1 MATKLQLISELSLR
15 TSRSVTRNHANWTS
29 FLKTAAWSYKYPFQ
43 DQLLIYA
50 QRPDATACAPIEVW
64 NGKLGRWV
72 NKGAKGIAL
81 IDDSGSRL
89 KLRHVFD
96 VSDTNSRYNRPVVL
110 WEMRDGYAE
119 TVTESLENT
128 FGELDE
134 KSSLT
139 YALLSAAANA
149 VDDNFTDYL
158 PDLLSFREGSFL
170 EELNELN
177 AEVFFKDALKSSVAY
192 MLLTRCGYDAD
203 KYLRIED
210 FQSILNF
217 NTLDT
222 VSRMGAATSDI
233 AEMLLREIETTVKDL
248 QKAERKQNR
257 TFEKN
262 RGAVHNKNVKPDDE
276 RSGEHGTD
284 LHDAGRLSDTRPD
297 PAGGR
302 NEHRQI
308 WDVAQNIPKKPP
320 ERNVRQPDAVRG
332 PAQPPGGD
340 RPDGEGA
347 RRADHGT
354 TPGKEPRA
362 GQGERTDGLDRPHEQ
377 PQAPGGGSGTDGTDL
392 QLEWYDRRAEDKSLP
407 FFHSTPLINE
417 ILRSTP
423 HLQAT
428 KQEIVDFFA
437 AHEDS
442 NERSEYIKSIFNN
455 DHTELLI
462 GADQRVGYKIY
473 QNVLHLWEGS
483 FSEKTSQGYYDWGV
497 IAEHFGSMI
506 LLNEFLD
513 APPALPSMQ
522 QQMTLIQQ
530 AEDGKSSAFSIPQEA
545 IDAVLQ
551 QGSGVQDGKYRIYLQ
566 FQQNASAKENADF
579 LKNEYGTG
587 GRYPVLVGTHIDEWH
602 DSKGIALT
610 NEIGSDKKIILPW
623 TKVQKRIGELI
634 AADRYLNNKEKEH
647 LPAYRQQMEERRQ
660 QLAEEAY
667 AREILNREPPPAVP
681 EPPAREN
688 VHYSFSFG
696 DTVYLGADE
705 YEIFSFDDST
715 VHLRDIS
722 FPLFGKELARSDFER
737 MLRENPLNDHLIT
750 TGEAPEQPAEE
761 KTEKPLPRALYRE
774 YLPQVIDR
782 VRRDEIYPYLRD
794 RDTDPDPAKE
804 ELDSTLD
811 RIILSM
817 REEHPD
823 FYEACATLPQFREWL
838 HEDVFQRTYQDY
850 LTETRDLVTLHAD
863 DPDAPDWVRQ
873 TGDIT
878 VTRQGDTF
886 TFDSDSGKDES
897 SYVELDRELP
907 DGQAGEREKQPAE
920 KEMAVGLE
928 LSIDDRRFSI
938 DTIDEEAGTVSLRDI
953 TFQNGVGFP
962 IFRRERIGF
971 VRGLLEQQTESVWQK
986 VQGGEVTK
994 VHLDLV
1000 PEKPKQPRVNFHI
1013 TDDELGHGGQK
1024 TKYGWNVAAIRLL
1037 NQLEEEN
1044 RLAMPEEQENLSRY
1058 VGWGGLLQAFDENN
1072 PSWAKEYAELKELLD
1087 EDEYNSARASTLNA
1101 HYTSPAVI
1109 KAIYTCLENMGFQTG
1124 NILEPACGIGN
1135 FFGLVPESMKNS
1147 KLYGVELDGI
1157 TGRIAKQLYQNASI
1171 AVQGFEETNL
1181 PDSFFDLA
1189 IGNVPF
1195 GSYGVSDKKYDKH
1208 KFYIH
1213 DYFFAKTLDKVRPG
1227 GIVAFITSSGTL
1239 DKQNSEIRK
1248 YIAQRAEF
1256 LGAVRLPNNAFLKNA
1271 GTEVVADIIFLQKRD
1286 RVIDIEPDWVHLDK
1300 TPEGFTVNS
1309 YFVQNPDM
1317 ILGQLTEENT
1327 QYGRQECTC
1336 LPHEDADLAE
1346 LLREALENIH
1356 AEITEYEIND
1366 ISEDADTSSI
1376 PADPSVRNFSY
1387 CLVDSQIY
1395 FRENS
1400 RMNRVETSVTA
1411 QGRIKGMIELRDCV
1425 RDLIEYQTE
1434 DYSDEAILQQ
1444 QRKLNRLYDAFTAK
1458 YGLIN
1463 SRGNNMAFADDSAYC
1478 LLCSLEVLD
1487 ENGEM
1492 ERKADMFSKR
1502 TIRQRT
1508 TVAHVDTAAEALAI
1522 SIAEKACVDLG
1533 LMQSLTGLSEEQLA
1547 ADLNGVIFRD
1557 FGKAEPENVPRAFF
1571 QVESFPYV
1579 TADAYLSGNV
1589 REKLKQVQGPAKIL
1603 PPEQAEKIA
1612 VNIKALE
1619 AVQPKDLSAS
1629 DIDVRLGATWLP
1641 PDVVKDFM
1649 FELLE
1654 TPHMYRR
1661 YIDVFY
1667 SGYTANWNVKGKNDD
1682 RSDNIKANVTY
1693 GTKRINAYKIIE
1705 ETLNLKDVRIFDTVY
1720 EDNVEKRVLNKKE
1733 TAIAQQKQEAIKEAF
1748 RDWIWKDPQRRE
1760 QLTRIYNDR
1769 FNAIRPREYDG
1780 SHIRFT
1786 GMNPEITLR
1795 QHQVD
1800 AVAHILYGGNTL
1812 LAHCVG
1818 GGKTYEMAAAAME
1831 GKHLGLCNKS
1841 MFVVPNHL
1849 TEQWAGE
1856 FLQLYPSANILVA
1869 TKKDFETKNR
1879 KKFCA
1884 RIATGDYD
1892 AVIIGHSQ
1900 FEKIPISAERQKRQ
1914 LQEQIWEITDGIQEI
1929 KAAKGERYAIKQ
1941 LEKTK
1946 KTLELK
1952 LKKLND
1958 TSRKDDVV
1966 TFEELGVDRL
1976 FVDEAD
1982 FYKNLFLYTKMRNV
1996 AGLAQTEAQKSS
2008 DLFAKCRYLDELTEG
2023 RGIIFATGTPIS
2035 NSMTEMYTMQRYLQ
2049 YETLRRN
2056 GLQHFDCW
2064 ASTFGETVTAIELAP
2079 EGTGY
2084 RAKTR
2089 FARFYNLP
2097 ELMSMFKEV
2106 ADIKTA
2112 DMLDLP
2118 VPKANYRNVAVK
2130 PSEFQQDMVAELA
2143 ERAEKVRNRMVE
2155 PHEDNMLK
2163 ITNDGRKLA
2172 LDQRLANPMLPDHGE
2187 SKVNACVDN
2196 IFRFW
2201 RDHRDKKLTQLV
2213 FCDLSTPKNDGNF
2226 NVYDDLRRKLVE
2238 RGVPADEVAF
2248 IHEANTET
2256 RKKELFARV
2265 RTGQVRVLLGSTFK
2279 MGAGTNVQ
2287 DRLVALH
2294 DLDCPWR
2301 PRDLEQRSGRIVRQ
2315 GNKNDEVHIFRYVTE
2330 NTFDAYLYQILENK
2344 QRFISQIMTS
2354 KSPVRSAEDIDETAL
2369 SYAEVKALATGNRYI
2384 KEKMDLD
2391 IQVSKLKLLKANHLS
2406 QRYALEDRLLKH
2418 FPRQIK
2424 LAEERIAGYER
2435 DIALY
2440 QRHSAL
2446 QPSGGNAE
2454 ESKFAGMTVKDI
2466 SYPEKAK
2473 AGAAILEACK
2483 LMTSPEPQELGSY
2496 MGFPMLFSFDGFA
2509 KQYQITLRG
2518 ALSHTVALGT
2528 DVHGNIT
2535 RLNNALAE
2543 MPKKLEYCREQLKIT
2558 CQQMETARKEI
2569 DLPFEKEQE
2578 LQTKFARLA
2587 ELNILLNMDK
2597 RENEMVDDEPDEDM
2611 DVPEKKAVGYER

>member
-1 MATKLQLISELSLR
+1 
-15 TSRSVTRNHANWTS
+15 
-29 FLKTAAWSYKYPFQ
+29 
-43 DQLLIYA
+43 
-50 QRPDATACAPIEVW
+50 
-64 NGKLGRWV
+64 
-72 NKGAKGIAL
+72 
-81 IDDSGSRL
+81 
-89 KLRHVFD
+89 
-96 VSDTNSRYNRPVVL
+96 
-110 WEMRDGYAE
+110 
-119 TVTESLENT
+119 
-128 FGELDE
+128 
-134 KSSLT
+134 
-139 YALLSAAANA
+139 
-149 VDDNFTDYL
+149 
-158 PDLLSFREGSFL
+158 
-170 EELNELN
+170 
-177 AEVFFKDALKSSVAY
+177 
-192 MLLTRCGYDAD
+192 
-203 KYLRIED
+203 
-210 FQSILNF
+210 
-217 NTLDT
+217 
-222 VSRMGAATSDI
+222 
-233 AEMLLREIETTVKDL
+233 
-248 QKAERKQNR
+248 
-257 TFEKN
+257 
-262 RGAVHNKNVKPDDE
+262 
-276 RSGEHGTD
+276 
-284 LHDAGRLSDTRPD
+284 
-297 PAGGR
+297 
-302 NEHRQI
+302 
-308 WDVAQNIPKKPP
+308 
-320 ERNVRQPDAVRG
+320 
-332 PAQPPGGD
+332 
-340 RPDGEGA
+340 
-347 RRADHGT
+347 
-354 TPGKEPRA
+354 
-362 GQGERTDGLDRPHEQ
+362 
-377 PQAPGGGSGTDGTDL
+377 
-392 QLEWYDRRAEDKSLP
+392 
-407 FFHSTPLINE
+407 
-417 ILRSTP
+417 
-423 HLQAT
+423 
-428 KQEIVDFFA
+428 
-437 AHEDS
+437 
-442 NERSEYIKSIFNN
+442 
-455 DHTELLI
+455 
-462 GADQRVGYKIY
+462 
-473 QNVLHLWEGS
+473 
-483 FSEKTSQGYYDWGV
+483 
-497 IAEHFGSMI
+497 MI

-513 APPALPSMQ
+513 EPSALPFMQ
-522 QQMTLIQQ
+522 QQIILIEQ

-566 FQQNASAKENADF
+566 FRQNASAKENADF

-587 GRYPVLVGTHIDEWH
+587 GRYPVLIGTHIDEWH

-610 NEIGSDKKIILPW
+610 SEIGSDKKIILPW

-647 LPAYRQQMEERRQ
+647 LPSYRQQMEERRQ
-660 QLAEEAY
+660 QLAEDAY
-667 AREILNREPPPAVP
+667 AREILDREPPPAAP
-681 EPPAREN
+681 EPPAWEN
-688 VHYSFSFG
+688 AHYSFSFG

-722 FPLFGKELARSDFER
+722 FPLFGKELARSDFDR
-737 MLRENPLNDHLIT
+737 MLRKSPLNDHLIT
-750 TGEAPEQPAEE
+750 AGEAPEQPAEE

-794 RDTDPDPAKE
+794 RDTDPDSAKQ
-804 ELDSTLD
+804 ELDEALD
-811 RIILSM
+811 RIALSM

-823 FYEACATLPQFREWL
+823 FYEAYVTLPQFREWL
-838 HEDVFQRTYQDY
+838 QEDVFQRTYQDY
-850 LTETRDLVTLHAD
+850 LTEPRDLATIHGD
-863 DPDAPDWVRQ
+863 DPDAPEWVRQ
-873 TGDIT
+873 TDNIT
-878 VTRQGDTF
+878 LTRQEDTIVL
-886 TFDSDSGKDES
+886 DSDGSEDEKS
-897 SYVELDRELP
+897 LVEFDLDLP
-907 DGQAGEREKQPAE
+907 DGQAGETGKQPAE

-928 LSIDDRRFSI
+928 LSIDGRRFAI
-938 DTIDEEAGTVSLRDI
+938 DTVDEETGTVSLRDI

-962 IFRRERIGF
+962 IFCRESIGF
-971 VRGLLEQQTESVWQK
+971 VRRILKQQK
-986 VQGGEVTK
+986 AQGGEAAK
-994 VHLDLV
+994 ARLHLV
-1000 PEKPKQPRVNFHI
+1000 PEPPKQTRINFRI
-1013 TDDELGHGGQK
+1013 TDDNLGVGGQK
-1024 TKYGWNVAAIRLL
+1024 IKYAWNVAAIRLV
-1037 NQLEEEN
+1037 NQLEKEN
-1044 RLAMPEEQENLSRY
+1044 RLATPEEQEILSRY
-1058 VGWGGLLQAFDENN
+1058 VGWGGLPQAFDETN
-1072 PSWAKEYAELKELLD
+1072 PQWGKEYAELKELLD
-1087 EDEYNSARASTLNA
+1087 EDEYNSVRASTLNA
-1101 HYTSPAVI
+1101 HYTSPIVI
-1109 KAIYTCLENMGFQTG
+1109 KAMYACLSNMGFQTG

-1135 FFGLVPESMKNS
+1135 FFGLVPESMKDS

-1157 TGRIAKQLYQNASI
+1157 TGRIAKQLYQNANI

-1189 IGNVPF
+1189 VGNVPF
-1195 GSYGVSDKKYDKH
+1195 GSYGVADKKYDKH
-1208 KFYIH
+1208 HFLIH
-1213 DYFFAKTLDKVRPG
+1213 DYFFAKTLDKIRPG
-1227 GIVAFITSSGTL
+1227 GIVAFITSNGTL
-1239 DKQNSEIRK
+1239 DKKNPEVRK

-1271 GTEVVADIIFLQKRD
+1271 GTEVVADIVFLQKRD

-1336 LPHEDADLAE
+1336 IPHEDADLAE

-1356 AEITEYEIND
+1356 AEISDYELDD

-1376 PADPSVRNFSY
+1376 PADPNVRNFSY
-1387 CLVDSQIY
+1387 CLVDGEIY

-1434 DYSDEAILQQ
+1434 DYSDAAILQQ
-1444 QRKLNRLYDAFTAK
+1444 QRTLNRLYDAFTVK

-1463 SRGNNMAFADDSAYC
+1463 SRGNSMAFADDSAYC

-1508 TVAHVDTAAEALAI
+1508 SVAHVDTAAEALAI
-1522 SIAEKACVDLG
+1522 SIAEKACVDLS
-1533 LMQSLTGLSEEQLA
+1533 LMHGLTGLFEKQLA
-1547 ADLNGVIFRD
+1547 DDLQGVIFRNLGD
-1557 FGKAEPENVPRAFF
+1557 QDPDQVPKAFF
-1571 QVESFPYV
+1571 DITRCPFV
-1579 TADAYLSGNV
+1579 TADEYLSGNV
-1589 REKLKQVQGPAKIL
+1589 RNKLRLARGLAEMRPDLA
-1603 PPEQAEKIA
+1603 EQIA
-1612 VNIKALE
+1612 PNIRALE

-1629 DIDVRLGATWLP
+1629 EIDVRLGATWLP

-1654 TPHMYRR
+1654 TPPMYRR

-1667 SGYTANWNVKGKNDD
+1667 SSYTANWNVKGKNDD

-1693 GTKRINAYKIIE
+1693 GTKRVNAYKIIE
-1705 ETLNLKDVRIFDTVY
+1705 DTLNLRDVRIFDTVY

-1760 QLTRIYNDR
+1760 RLTRIYNDR
-1769 FNAIRPREYDG
+1769 FNSIRPREYDG
-1780 SHIRFT
+1780 SHIKFT

-1795 QHQVD
+1795 KHQVD

-1818 GGKTYEMAAAAME
+1818 AGKTYEMAAAAME
-1831 GKHLGLCNKS
+1831 GKHLGLCSKS
-1841 MFVVPNHL
+1841 MLVVPNHL

-1914 LQEQIWEITDGIQEI
+1914 LQEQIGEITDGIQEI

-1976 FVDEAD
+1976 FIDEAD

-2023 RGIIFATGTPIS
+2023 RGTVFATGTPIS

-2049 YETLRRN
+2049 YEALRQQ

-2118 VPKANYRNVAVK
+2118 VPKANYCNVAVK
-2130 PSEFQQDMVAELA
+2130 PSEFQQDMVAELG

-2172 LDQRLANPMLPDHGE
+2172 LDQRLANPMLPDHEE

-2196 IFRFW
+2196 IFHFW
-2201 RDHRDKKLTQLV
+2201 QDHRDQKLTQLV

-2226 NVYDDLRRKLVE
+2226 NVYGDVRQKLMV
-2238 RGVPADEVAF
+2238 RGVPADEIAF
-2248 IHEANTET
+2248 IHDANTET
-2256 RKKELFARV
+2256 RKKELFAKV
-2265 RTGQVRVLLGSTFK
+2265 RTGQVSILVGSTFK

-2287 DRLVALH
+2287 DRLIALH

-2315 GNKNDEVHIFRYVTE
+2315 GNQNDEVHIFRYVTE

-2369 SYAEVKALATGNRYI
+2369 SYAEVKALATGNPHI

-2418 FPRQIK
+2418 LPRQIK
-2424 LAEERIAGYER
+2424 STEERIVGYEK

-2440 QRHSAL
+2440 ERHSAL
-2446 QPSGGNAE
+2446 PPAVGVAE

-2473 AGAAILEACK
+2473 AGAAILEACN
-2483 LMTSPEPQELGSY
+2483 LMTSPEPQEMGSY
-2496 MGFPMLFSFDGFA
+2496 LGFSMLFSFDIFN
-2509 KQYQITLRG
+2509 KKYQITLQG
-2518 ALSHTVALGT
+2518 ALGHTVTLGA

-2543 MPKKLEYCREQLKIT
+2543 MPKKLEYCREQLKT
-2558 CQQMETARKEI
+2558 LRQQMETAKKEI
-2569 DLPFEKEQE
+2569 DIPFEKEQE
-2578 LQTKFARLA
+2578 LQSKSVRLH

-2597 RENEMVDDEPDEDM
+2597 TENEIIDDQPDEDL
-2611 DVPEKKAVGYER
+2611 DIPGKKAVGCER

>member
-1 MATKLQLISELSLR
+1 MATKLQLITELSER
-15 TSRSVTRNHANWTS
+15 TARSVTRSHANWTS
-29 FLKTAAWSYKYPFQ
+29 FLKTSAWSYKYPFQ

-89 KLRHVFD
+89 RLRHVFD
-96 VSDTNSRYNRPVVL
+96 VSDTNSRYNRPVPL
-110 WEMRDGYAE
+110 WEMRDDYAE
-119 TVTESLENT
+119 AVTESLENT

-134 KSSLT
+134 KNSLP

-158 PDLLSFREGSFL
+158 PELLSFREGSFL
-170 EELNELN
+170 AELDDLN
-177 AEVFFKDALKSSVAY
+177 AELFFKDALKSSVAY

-203 KYLRIED
+203 QYLRFED
-210 FQSILNF
+210 FQSMLHF

-222 VSRMGAATSDI
+222 VSRLGTATSDI
-233 AEMLLREIETTVKDL
+233 SEMLLREIEATVKDL
-248 QKAERKQNR
+248 QKAEQKQSR
-257 TFEKN
+257 TFAKD
-262 RGAVHNKNVKPDDE
+262 RGTAHNKSVKQSNK

-284 LHDAGRLSDTRPD
+284 LHAAGRLSDTRPG
-297 PAGGR
+297 PAGGT
-302 NEHRQI
+302 NAPRQI
-308 WDVAQNIPKKPP
+308 WDVAQNIPEKPP
-320 ERNVRQPDAVRG
+320 ERDVRQPDAIRG
-332 PAQPPGGD
+332 PVQPPGGY
-340 RPDGEGA
+340 RPDGKGT
-347 RRADHGT
+347 RRADHGAA
-354 TPGKEPRA
+354 PGKEPPA
-362 GQGERTDGLDRPHEQ
+362 GQGERPAGLDRAHEQ
-377 PQAPGGGSGTDGTDL
+377 PQAPSGGKRTGGTDL
-392 QLEWYDRRAEDKSLP
+392 QLTLLP
-407 FFHSTPLINE
+407 
-417 ILRSTP
+417 
-423 HLQAT
+423 
-428 KQEIVDFFA
+428 
-437 AHEDS
+437 
-442 NERSEYIKSIFNN
+442 
-455 DHTELLI
+455 TE
-462 GADQRVGYKIY
+462 
-473 QNVLHLWEGS
+473 
-483 FSEKTSQGYYDWGV
+483 
-497 IAEHFGSMI
+497 EHQI
-506 LLNEFLD
+506 E
-513 APPALPSMQ
+513 
-522 QQMTLIQQ
+522 TIEQ
-530 AEDGKSSAFSIPQEA
+530 AEDEKSSAFSIPQEA
-545 IDAVLQ
+545 IDAVLR
-551 QGSGVQDGKYRIYLQ
+551 QGSGVQDGKYRIYLH

-587 GRYPVLVGTHIDEWH
+587 GRTPVLIGTNIDEWH
-602 DSKGIALT
+602 DGKGITLT
-610 NEIGSDKKIILPW
+610 SGKLTGPDTKIILPW

-647 LPAYRQQMEERRQ
+647 LPAYRQKMEERSQ

-667 AREILNREPPPAVP
+667 AREILNREPPPAAP

-688 VHYSFSFG
+688 AQYAFSLG

-722 FPLFGKELARSDFER
+722 FPLFGKELARSKFER
-737 MLRENPLNDHLIT
+737 MLRETPLNDHLIT
-750 TGEAPEQPAEE
+750 AREAPEQPAEE
-761 KTEKPLPRALYRE
+761 KTEKPLARALYRE

-794 RDTDPDPAKE
+794 RDTDPDPAKQ
-804 ELDSTLD
+804 ELDSALD

-823 FYEACATLPQFREWL
+823 FYEAYATLPQFREWL
-838 HEDVFQRTYQDY
+838 HEDVFERTYQDY
-850 LTETRDLVTLHAD
+850 LTEPRDLVTIHAD
-863 DPDAPDWVRQ
+863 DPDAPEWVRQ
-873 TGDIT
+873 TGD
-878 VTRQGDTF
+878 TF
-886 TFDSDSGKDES
+886 TFDNEDGGDEKSD
-897 SYVELDRELP
+897 VELDRELP
-907 DGQAGEREKQPAE
+907 EAQAGETEKQPAE

-928 LSIDDRRFSI
+928 LSIDGRRFSI
-938 DTIDEEAGTVSLRDI
+938 DTIEEEAGTVSLRDI

-962 IFRRERIGF
+962 IFRRERVGF
-971 VRGLLEQQTESVWQK
+971 VRGILEQQTGPVWQK
-986 VQGGEVTK
+986 VQGGEATK
-994 VHLDLV
+994 VRLDLV

-1024 TKYGWNVAAIRLL
+1024 TKYAWNVAAIRLL

-1044 RLAMPEEQENLSRY
+1044 RLATPEEQETLSRY
-1058 VGWGGLLQAFDENN
+1058 VGWGGLPQAFDENN
-1072 PSWAKEYAELKELLD
+1072 PSWAKEYGELKELLD
-1087 EDEYNSARASTLNA
+1087 EDEYVSARASTLNA

-1135 FFGLVPESMKNS
+1135 FFGLVPESMKDS

-1157 TGRIAKQLYQNASI
+1157 TGRIARQLYQNANI

-1189 IGNVPF
+1189 VGNVPF
-1195 GSYGVSDKKYDKH
+1195 GNYGVADKKYDKH
-1208 KFYIH
+1208 HFLIH

-1227 GIVAFITSSGTL
+1227 GVVAFITSSGTL
-1239 DKQNSEIRK
+1239 DKQNPEIRK

-1336 LPHEDADLAE
+1336 LPHEDTDLTE
-1346 LLREALENIH
+1346 LLRETLENIH
-1356 AEITEYEIND
+1356 AEITEYELED
-1366 ISEDADTSSI
+1366 IGEDADISSI

-1387 CLVDSQIY
+1387 CLVDGEIY

-1434 DYSDEAILQQ
+1434 DYGDEAILQQ

-1463 SRGNNMAFADDSAYC
+1463 SRGNSMAFADDSAYC

-1547 ADLNGVIFRD
+1547 NDLQGVIFRD

-1571 QVESFPYV
+1571 QVESFSYV
-1579 TADAYLSGNV
+1579 TADSYLSGNV
-1589 REKLKQVQGPAKIL
+1589 REKFKQVQGLAKIL
-1603 PPEQAEKIA
+1603 LPEQAEEIA

-1629 DIDVRLGATWLP
+1629 EIDVRLGATWLP
-1641 PDVVKDFM
+1641 PDVVKDFL

-1654 TPHMYRR
+1654 TPPMYRR

-1693 GTKRINAYKIIE
+1693 GTRRINAYKIIE
-1705 ETLNLKDVRIFDTVY
+1705 ETLNLKDVRIFDTIY

-1733 TAIAQQKQEAIKEAF
+1733 TAIAQQKQEAIKEVF
-1748 RDWIWKDPQRRE
+1748 RDWIWKKPQRRE
-1760 QLTRIYNDR
+1760 RLTRIYNDR

-1795 QHQVD
+1795 QHQAD

-1818 GGKTYEMAAAAME
+1818 AGKTYEMAAAAME
-1831 GKHLGLCNKS
+1831 GKHLGLCSKS

-1914 LQEQIWEITDGIQEI
+1914 VQEQIWEITDGIQEI
-1929 KAAKGERYAIKQ
+1929 KAAKGERYPIKQ

-1946 KTLELK
+1946 KNLELK

-2023 RGIIFATGTPIS
+2023 RGIVFATGTPIS

-2118 VPKANYRNVAVK
+2118 VPKANYHNVAVK
-2130 PSEFQQDMVAELA
+2130 PSEFQQDMVAELG
-2143 ERAEKVRNRMVE
+2143 ERAERVRNRMVE

-2172 LDQRLANPMLPDHGE
+2172 LDQRLANPMLPDHEE

-2226 NVYDDLRRKLVE
+2226 NVYDDVRQKLTAH
-2238 RGVPADEVAF
+2238 GVPADEVAF

-2256 RKKELFARV
+2256 RKKELFAKV
-2265 RTGQVRVLLGSTFK
+2265 RTGQVRTLLGSTFK

-2287 DRLVALH
+2287 DRLIALH

-2369 SYAEVKALATGNRYI
+2369 SYAEVKALATGNPHI

-2424 LAEERIAGYER
+2424 SAEERIAGYEK

-2446 QPSGGNAE
+2446 ETAGGNAE
-2454 ESKFAGMTVKDI
+2454 ESKFAGMTVKGI
-2466 SYPEKAK
+2466 SYTEKAK

-2483 LMTSPEPQELGSY
+2483 AMTSPEPREMGSY
-2496 MGFPMLFSFDGFA
+2496 MGFPMMFSFDSFN

-2535 RLNNALAE
+2535 RLNNVLAE
-2543 MPKKLEYCREQLKIT
+2543 MPKKLEYCREQLKT
-2558 CQQMETARKEI
+2558 LRQQMETAKKEI
-2569 DLPFEKEQE
+2569 DIPFEKEQE
-2578 LQTKFARLA
+2578 LQSKSARLH

-2597 RENEMVDDEPDEDM
+2597 RENEMVDGEPDEDM
-2611 DVPEKKAVGYER
+2611 DFSEKKAVGYER

>member
-1 MATKLQLISELSLR
+1 MATKLQLITELSLR
-15 TSRSVTRNHANWTS
+15 TARSVTRNHANWTS

-134 KSSLT
+134 KSSLP

-158 PDLLSFREGSFL
+158 PELLSFREGSFL
-170 EELNELN
+170 EELDELN

-262 RGAVHNKNVKPDDE
+262 RGAAHNKSVKQIDE

-284 LHDAGRLSDTRPD
+284 LHDAGRLSSARPD

-308 WDVAQNIPKKPP
+308 WDVAQNIPEKPP

-392 QLEWYDRRAEDKSLP
+392 QLTLLP
-407 FFHSTPLINE
+407 TEEQQI
-417 ILRSTP
+417 
-423 HLQAT
+423 
-428 KQEIVDFFA
+428 A
-437 AHEDS
+437 AIE
-442 NERSEYIKSIFNN
+442 
-455 DHTELLI
+455 
-462 GADQRVGYKIY
+462 
-473 QNVLHLWEGS
+473 
-483 FSEKTSQGYYDWGV
+483 
-497 IAEHFGSMI
+497 
-506 LLNEFLD
+506 
-513 APPALPSMQ
+513 
-522 QQMTLIQQ
+522 Q
-530 AEDGKSSAFSIPQEA
+530 AEDEKSFAFSIPQEA
-545 IDAVLQ
+545 IDAVLR
-551 QGSGVQDGKYRIYLQ
+551 QGSGVQDGKYRIYLH
-566 FQQNASAKENADF
+566 FQKNASAKENADF

-587 GRYPVLVGTHIDEWH
+587 GRTPVLIGTNINEWH
-602 DSKGIALT
+602 DGKGITLT
-610 NEIGSDKKIILPW
+610 RGKLTGRDAKILLLW

-647 LPAYRQQMEERRQ
+647 LPAYQQQMKERSQ

-667 AREILNREPPPAVP
+667 AREILNREPSPAAP

-688 VHYSFSFG
+688 AQYAFSLG
-696 DTVYLGADE
+696 NTVYLGADE

-722 FPLFGKELARSDFER
+722 FPLFGKELARIDFER

-750 TGEAPEQPAEE
+750 AGKTPEQPAEE
-761 KTEKPLPRALYRE
+761 KTENPLARVLYLE

-794 RDTDPDPAKE
+794 RDTDPDSTKE
-804 ELDSTLD
+804 DLDSALE

-823 FYEACATLPQFREWL
+823 FYEAYTTLPQFREWL

-850 LTETRDLVTLHAD
+850 LTEPRDLATIHAD
-863 DPDAPDWVRQ
+863 DPDAPEWVRQ
-873 TGDIT
+873 TGDAT
-878 VTRQGDTF
+878 VTRQGDIVP
-886 TFDSDSGKDES
+886 FDNEGGKGEKSD
-897 SYVELDRELP
+897 VEFDPELP
-907 DGQAGEREKQPAE
+907 EAQAGETEKQPAE

-928 LSIDDRRFSI
+928 LSIDGRRFSI

-962 IFRRERIGF
+962 IFRRERVGF
-971 VRGLLEQQTESVWQK
+971 VRGILEQQTGPVWQK

-994 VHLDLV
+994 VRLDLM

-1024 TKYGWNVAAIRLL
+1024 TKYAWNVAAIRLL

-1044 RLAMPEEQENLSRY
+1044 RLATPEEQETLSRY
-1058 VGWGGLLQAFDENN
+1058 VGWGGLPQAFDEANLQ
-1072 PSWAKEYAELKELLD
+1072 WAKEYAELKELLD

-1101 HYTSPAVI
+1101 HYTSPIVI
-1109 KAIYTCLENMGFQTG
+1109 KAMYACLANMGFQTG

-1135 FFGLVPESMKNS
+1135 FFGLVSESMKHS

-1157 TGRIAKQLYQNASI
+1157 TGRIARQLYQNANI

-1189 IGNVPF
+1189 VGNVPF
-1195 GSYGVSDKKYDKH
+1195 GNYGVADKKYDKH
-1208 KFYIH
+1208 HFLIH

-1239 DKQNSEIRK
+1239 DKQNPEIRK

-1256 LGAVRLPNNAFLKNA
+1256 LGTVRLPNNAFLKNA
-1271 GTEVVADIIFLQKRD
+1271 DTEVVADIIFLQKRD

-1387 CLVDSQIY
+1387 CLVDSEIY

-1425 RDLIEYQTE
+1425 RDLIEYQIE

-1444 QRKLNRLYDAFTAK
+1444 QRKLNRLYDAFTNK

-1463 SRGNNMAFADDSAYC
+1463 SRGNSMAFADDSAYC
-1478 LLCSLEVLD
+1478 LLCSLEVMD

-1492 ERKADMFSKR
+1492 ERKADMFTKR
-1502 TIRQRT
+1502 TIRQRA
-1508 TVAHVDTAAEALAI
+1508 TVAHVDTAAESLAI

-1547 ADLNGVIFRD
+1547 ADLQGVIFRD
-1557 FGKAEPENVPRAFF
+1557 FGKVEPEHVPRAFF

-1589 REKLKQVQGPAKIL
+1589 REKLKQVQGLAKIL
-1603 PPEQAEKIA
+1603 PPEQAEKITA
-1612 VNIKALE
+1612 NIKALE
-1619 AVQPKDLSAS
+1619 AVQPQDLSAS
-1629 DIDVRLGATWLP
+1629 EIDVRLGATWLP

-1693 GTKRINAYKIIE
+1693 GTKRVNAYKIIE

-1760 QLTRIYNDR
+1760 RLTRIYNDR

-1818 GGKTYEMAAAAME
+1818 AGKTYEMAAAAME

-1929 KAAKGERYAIKQ
+1929 KASKGERYAIKQ

-2023 RGIIFATGTPIS
+2023 RGIVFATGTPIS

-2118 VPKANYRNVAVK
+2118 VPKANYHNVAVK
-2130 PSEFQQDMVAELA
+2130 PSEFQQDMVAELG
-2143 ERAEKVRNRMVE
+2143 ERAERVRNRMVE
-2155 PHEDNMLK
+2155 PYEDNMLK

-2172 LDQRLANPMLPDHGE
+2172 LDQRLANPILPDHEE

-2226 NVYDDLRRKLVE
+2226 NVYDDVRQKLIA

-2265 RTGQVRVLLGSTFK
+2265 RTGQVRALLGSTFK

-2369 SYAEVKALATGNRYI
+2369 SYAEVKALATGNPHI

-2406 QRYALEDRLLKH
+2406 QRYALEDRLLKQ

-2424 LAEERIAGYER
+2424 SAEERIAGYER
-2435 DIALY
+2435 DMALY

-2446 QPSGGNAE
+2446 QPFGENAE

-2466 SYPEKAK
+2466 TYTEKAK

-2483 LMTSPEPQELGSY
+2483 LMTSPEPRELGTY
-2496 MGFPMLFSFDGFA
+2496 MGFPILFSFDSFN

-2528 DVHGNIT
+2528 DIHGNIT
-2535 RLNNALAE
+2535 RLNNVLAE
-2543 MPKKLEYCREQLKIT
+2543 IPKKLEYCREQLKT
-2558 CQQMETARKEI
+2558 LCQQMETAKKEI
-2569 DLPFEKEQE
+2569 DIPFEKEQE
-2578 LQTKFARLA
+2578 LQSKSARLH
-2587 ELNILLNMDK
+2587 ELNVLLNMDK
-2597 RENEMVDDEPDEDM
+2597 AENEMVDDEPDEDM
-2611 DVPEKKAVGYER
+2611 DVPEKKVVGYER